1 MDKDKKV
8 EAHSLFDKM
17 QRKQALLDEFEKL
30 RPDWKGSII
39 RFASMLLAMAFILF
53 MYPEVAKQPVS
64 YVFLILIFGMSSELH
79 AESKRI
85 NKRIDALHKLL
96 RDDV

>member
-1 MDKDKKV
+1 MDKDEV
-8 EAHSLFDKM
+8 EAHLLFNSM

-30 RPDWKGSII
+30 RPNWWGSII
-39 RFASMLLAMAFILF
+39 RFASMLLAMAFIFF
-53 MYPEVAKQPVS
+53 MYPEVAQQPVP

-79 AESKRI
+79 AENKRI

-96 RDDV
+96 KDDV

>member
-1 MDKDKKV
+1 MDKDEV
-8 EAHSLFDKM
+8 EAHSLFNSV
-17 QRKQALLDEFEKL
+17 QRKQAHLDEFEKL
-30 RPDWKGSII
+30 RPNWWGSII
-39 RFASMLLAMAFILF
+39 RFASMLLAMAFIFF
-53 MYPEVAKQPVS
+53 MYPEVAQQPVP

-96 RDDV
+96 KDDV

>member
-1 MDKDKKV
+1 MDKDKV
-8 EAHSLFDKM
+8 EAHSFFNSM
-17 QRKQALLDEFEKL
+17 QKKQALLDELEKL
-30 RPDWKGSII
+30 RPNWKGSII
-39 RFASMLLAMAFILF
+39 RFASMVLAMAFILF
-53 MYPEVAKQPVS
+53 MYPEVAQQPVS

-96 RDDV
+96 KDDV